1 MAAAVQATRTY
12 LRVVIGLG
20 NNAEGT
26 LRANAIIAEGL
37 DNLEDLHELADDDGV
52 KMLCAN
58 VRKPAGTMAQPG
70 WVPPNPN
77 PNNLQAPQV
86 PRTGQTIP
94 AMCEQRLALAAYAA
108 KIYHHIGR
116 TVNSNTMTRTRLA
129 CFKSHKAMIDNHNE
143 PESLPEISKTF
154 TIMKYLDQLPTH
166 LRAMLGVA
174 DVPLAYV
181 IRQEVDAPNPL
192 PALVTDKPW
201 SVGKTSVIEE
211 LIDHFPHEGPAF
223 DADNAQVF
231 NLLAIAL
238 AGTTAMA
245 SITRYQRNRNG
256 RQAYLDL
263 VTHNMGSAKWEKT
276 IETAE
281 NVLSSRIWNGKN
293 SRYPLKIHIAR
304 HREAHNDLVR
314 ASHQVAYVPPNET
327 SRVRYLLAS
336 IQTSDPTICSAK
348 TTVQADPSKKD
359 DFEEAADFIITV
371 APNPKPPQ
379 GRNHRISAL
388 KTSSNKNKRRK
399 IRTGPKTGVEV
410 RFYRRHEWSKLSK
423 EEQDEV
429 RDIRQEELR
438 QQGTKRKATDD
449 GKIAA
454 LESKLEEQA
463 VRIAALTSSRS
474 DVKLP
479 PTPKGN
485 PLKPPPGFT
494 QRGGG
499 E

>member
-1 MAAAVQATRTY
+1 MAAVQATRAY

-20 NNAEGT
+20 ANAEGT

-37 DNLEDLHELADDDGV
+37 DNLDELYELADDDGV
-52 KMLCAN
+52 KTLCAN
-58 VRKPAGTMAQPG
+58 VRKPAGTVAQPG
-70 WVPPNPN
+70 WVAPVPN
-77 PNNLQAPQV
+77 PNNVQAPQV
-86 PRTGQTIP
+86 PRAGQTIP
-94 AMCEQRLALAAYAA
+94 AMCEQRLALAAYSA
-108 KIYHHIGR
+108 KIYHSIGR
-116 TVNSNTMTRTRLA
+116 AVNGNVLTRRRLA
-129 CFKSHKAMIDNHNE
+129 CFKSHKAMIDNHNK
-143 PESLPEISKTF
+143 PESLPEICKSF

-174 DVPLAYV
+174 NVPLAYV
-181 IRQEVDAPNPL
+181 IRQEADAPNPL
-192 PALVTDKPW
+192 PALIQDKPW
-201 SVGKTSVIEE
+201 SVGKTSVVEE
-211 LIDHFPHEGPAF
+211 QIAHFPHEGPAY

-231 NLLAIAL
+231 NLLATAL
-238 AGTTAMA
+238 GGTSAMA

-276 IETAE
+276 IESAE

-314 ASHQVAYVPPNET
+314 ASHQVTYVAPNET

-348 TTVQADPSKKD
+348 TTIQADPAKKD
-359 DFEEAADFIITV
+359 DFEAAADFIITV
-371 APNPKPPQ
+371 APQPKPQQ
-379 GRNHRISAL
+379 GRHHRISAL
-388 KTSSNKNKRRK
+388 RSGNKNKRGK

-410 RFYRRHEWSKLSK
+410 RFYRRNEWSKLSRD
-423 EEQDEV
+423 EQDEV
-429 RDIRQEELR
+429 REIRQEELKK
-438 QQGTKRKATDD
+438 QGTKRKASEDDD

-463 VRIAALTSSRS
+463 SRIAALTSAKL

-485 PLKPPPGFT
+485 PLKPPPGFS
-494 QRGGG
+494 QRGD
-499 E
+499 